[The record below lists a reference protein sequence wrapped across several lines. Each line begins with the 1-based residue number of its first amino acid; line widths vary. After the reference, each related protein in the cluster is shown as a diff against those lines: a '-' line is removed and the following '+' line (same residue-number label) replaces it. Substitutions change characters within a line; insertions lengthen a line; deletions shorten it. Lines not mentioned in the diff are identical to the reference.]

1 MAPSMP
7 RDLHG
12 NGIREGERERG
23 EQRGEQSEQRGT
35 EGAVVRVPEMPVVS
49 DNRLAAKPAALGK
62 KRKQRIEHVGGG
74 TACFLTAD

>member
-1 MAPSMP
+1 MAPSVP

-12 NGIREGERERG
+12 NRIREGERERG
-23 EQRGEQSEQRGT
+23 EQKGEQSEQRRGLWS
-35 EGAVVRVPEMPVVS
+35 VCPRCPVVS

-62 KRKQRIEHVGGG
+62 KRKQCIEHVVGG